1 MENNLATA
9 YAQPVDRK
17 DWSSCPYAFTA
28 VPSMLT
34 ATAVDRVKD
43 VSIKRERAH
52 MKHKAAYSLDR
63 TQSQWS
69 DPKRVHLCRS
79 FGGRRIIRRGMY
91 TMSED
96 EIGLQWRATLQ

>member
-1 MENNLATA
+1 MENNLATNATANA

-43 VSIKRERAH
+43 VSINRERAH

-63 TQSQWS
+63 TQSQM
-69 DPKRVHLCRS
+69 VRS
-79 FGGRRIIRRGMY
+79 QEG
-91 TMSED
+91 SP
-96 EIGLQWRATLQ
+96 L